1 MPYLTDEEGKFLHK
15 LARKTVEECVK
26 TGKPIKIAIPEDTP
40 KKLLEKAGI
49 FVTLNTK
56 RGVVEKQLRGCIGR
70 VLPNVSL
77 AQATIDSA
85 IDSALHDPRFSTVKP
100 NELENIVVEISVLT
114 PPELIKVDNVK
125 NYPKMIKVGRDGL
138 IIEKGWNRGLLL
150 PQVPIEQDPP
160 WDEEQFLGW
169 TCWKANLT
177 MDQWLDSKTK
187 IFKFQAE
194 IFEEEEPNGK
204 IKRKDI
210 SEETK

>member
-1 MPYLTDEEGKFLHK
+1 MPYLTDEEGKILHK
-15 LARKTVEECVK
+15 LARKTVEECVRA
-26 TGKPIKIAIPEDTP
+26 GKPIKIAIPEDTP
-40 KKLLEKAGI
+40 KKLLEKAGV
-49 FVTLNTK
+49 FVTLNK
-56 RGVVEKQLRGCIGR
+56 KEGRVQKQLRGCIGR
-70 VLPNVSL
+70 VLPNISL

-85 IDSALHDPRFSTVKP
+85 IDSALRDPRFSSVEPK
-100 NELENIVVEISVLT
+100 ELENIVVEISVLT

-138 IIEKGWNRGLLL
+138 IVEKGWNRGLLL

-177 MDQWLDSKTK
+177 MDQWLDSNTK

-194 IFEEEEPNGK
+194 IFEEEEPNGE
-204 IKRKDI
+204 IFRKEI
-210 SEETK
+210 GE

>member
-26 TGKPIKIAIPEDTP
+26 VGKPIKISIPEDTP
-40 KKLLEKAGI
+40 KKLLEKAGV
-49 FVTLNTK
+49 FVTLNK
-56 RGVVEKQLRGCIGR
+56 KEGGVQKQLRGCIGR
-70 VLPNVSL
+70 VLPNISL

-85 IDSALHDPRFSTVKP
+85 IDSALRDPRFSSVEP
-100 NELENIVVEISVLT
+100 EELENIVVEISVLT

-125 NYPKMIKVGRDGL
+125 DYPKMIKVGRDGL
-138 IIEKGWNRGLLL
+138 IVEKGWNRGLLL
-150 PQVPIEQDPP
+150 PQVPIEQEPP

-177 MDQWLDSKTK
+177 MDQWLDSNTK

-194 IFEEEEPNGK
+194 IFEEEEPNGE
-204 IKRKDI
+204 IFRKEI
-210 SEETK
+210 SE